1 MDAAEYT
8 AQKLND
14 KDTKII
20 SRLGLGDTEQALELT
35 ADYISA
41 YRDLFA
47 DWKEKLKSD
56 VAFRG
61 KIRYLQNLEPDSLA
75 VLSINAAISSL
86 GVDSPTLT
94 STLRYIGQAAFYE
107 CYGHAL
113 RSFDTEQ
120 AEALIGRTKRA
131 NSSLK
136 HRRRGIRGLA
146 KHIGFSFEDWSDAE
160 KLTAGRRLLEVLLLG
175 PMFALGY
182 LDDQPYLV
190 FTEEAYSQLRDIID
204 AITIKRIKGVPQTG
218 DLMFWESSV
227 LHIDNMPY
235 SLIRS
240 YQKPVRNH
248 VDRAL
253 KAGKMAMP
261 LQALNHIQSVKWRI
275 NEEVLEVV
283 EQAYELGLT
292 IEGLPSKADLP
303 APLRAKD
310 WEAMSDN
317 ERYAWRRKAKKI
329 KIANI
334 SLEGERIVLNADLS
348 MAHHLKGSPFWT
360 PMNFD
365 YRGRVYGIPHFNFQ
379 RQDHVRALFMF
390 DQGQVLNAEGLYW
403 LKVHLA
409 NCGDFEKVSKKTF
422 DERVWW
428 VDDNLERILSLSL
441 SPLDYTWWTEADKP
455 FLFLAACFGLRDALD
470 GKPVHVPCSH
480 DGSCSGLQHLAAASR
495 CEKTAALVNLV
506 FNKSGPQDIYQT
518 VADLVKTKAQED
530 LISNDTFTFKNE
542 KLGTERVVRVADLA
556 RLLLD
561 NGVTRKLCKRNT
573 MTFSYSSKRSGMQD
587 QILEDTMRPLA
598 LQVLS
603 GELEKHPYGDDGG
616 YAAARYL
623 SGLTYS
629 SIVETVE
636 KPAEVMRFLQSI
648 ARVMAH
654 EGKPVTWTTPIGFPV
669 MLRLPNTELARV
681 NMFLHDRGVNI
692 RYVPGSLVETS
703 GINKSKAASAIAP
716 SVVHSWDATHLMMV
730 VLAAKQEHINS
741 IALVHD
747 SFGCLPNDVARFRE
761 IIKRTFVELY
771 ESHDVLMDIWQEN
784 NAHLETHNYRM
795 PVIPKRGKLDVQEVL
810 SAEYSFA

>member
-8 AQKLND
+8 AQKLNH
-14 KDTKII
+14 KDSKII
-20 SRLGLGDTEQALELT
+20 ARAGYGDLEQSLELT
-35 ADYISA
+35 ADYMPT
-41 YRDLFA
+41 YRDLFVN
-47 DWKEKLKSD
+47 WKEEVKSD
-56 VAFRG
+56 RNFRG
-61 KIRYLQNLEPDSLA
+61 NIRYLQSLDAETLA

-86 GVDSPTLT
+86 GVDSPSLT

-120 AEALIGRTKRA
+120 AEALIGRAKRS

-146 KHIGFSFEDWSDAE
+146 KHIGFNFEDWNDAE
-160 KLTAGRRLLEVLLLG
+160 KLTAGRRLLEVLLAG
-175 PMFALGY
+175 PMFELSH

-190 FTEEAYSQLRDIID
+190 LTNEANSQLRDIID
-204 AITIKRIKGVPQTG
+204 AITIKRVKGVPQAG
-218 DLMFWESSV
+218 ELVFWESSV

-253 KAGKMAMP
+253 KAGKMALP

-275 NEEVLEVV
+275 NEEILDVV
-283 EQAYELGLT
+283 EKAYELGLS
-292 IEGLPSKADLP
+292 IDGMPSKADLP
-303 APLRAKD
+303 APPMVKP

-317 ERYAWRRKAKKI
+317 ERYAWRRKAKKV

-334 SLEGERIVLNADLS
+334 SLDGERIVLNSDLS
-348 MAHHLKGSPFWT
+348 MAHHLKGRPFWT

-379 RQDHVRALFMF
+379 RQDHIRALFMF
-390 DQGQVLNAEGLYW
+390 DEGQVLNAEGLYW

-428 VDDNLERILSLSL
+428 VDDNIERILTLSL
-441 SPLDYTWWTEADKP
+441 SPFDYTWWTEADKP
-455 FLFLAACFGLRDALD
+455 FLFLAACMALRDTMN
-470 GKPVHVPCSH
+470 GKTVHIPCSH
-480 DGSCSGLQHLAAASR
+480 DGSCSGLQHLGAASR
-495 CEKTAALVNLV
+495 CEKTSKLVNLV
-506 FNKSGPQDIYQT
+506 FNKNGPQDIYQT
-518 VADLVKTKAQED
+518 VADLVKAKATDD
-530 LISNDTFTFKNE
+530 LSSNETLTFKNE
-542 KLGTERVVRVADLA
+542 KAGTERIVRVADLA

-561 NGVTRKLCKRNT
+561 NGITRKLCKRNT

-603 GELEKHPYGDDGG
+603 GELESHPYGEDGG

-636 KPAEVMRFLQSI
+636 KPAEVMRFLQTI

-669 MLRLPNTELARV
+669 MLRLPNVDIQQINL
-681 NMFLHDRGVNI
+681 FLHDKGVSL
-692 RYVPGSLVETS
+692 RYTPVSITETS

-730 VLAAKQEHINS
+730 VLAAKEENINN

-747 SFGCLPNDVARFRE
+747 SFGCLPNDVSKFRE

-771 ESHDVLMDIWQEN
+771 ETHDVLQDIWQEN

-795 PVIPKRGKLDVQEVL
+795 PTIPKRGKLDVQEVL
-810 SAEYSFA
+810 KAEYSFA